1 MFKNYLKIGLRSL
14 FKQKIY
20 SVINILGLSVGIA
33 SCALILLNVEDEFSY
48 DNFHEKGDNLYKV
61 SLERMYPGYST
72 YYDITPHSYSEV
84 MVTDYPEILNATRIG
99 APLGGNGTIMVRYTP
114 EVGDQLAF
122 EESNV
127 LLADSNFFQ
136 MFTLK
141 LLKGEPDKVLEK
153 ANNMVITEETAVK
166 YFGQD
171 DPINKTLV
179 TDFGDFTITGVCE
192 NVPDNS
198 HFDFDFV
205 GALTTFQ
212 FYQNINYMG
221 FSAHIY
227 VELDPQASPQA
238 LESKFPE
245 MVKRYA
251 SPQIQQRLN
260 MSYEEYIAAGNGY
273 RYFLRHITDIHL
285 DPTNFQGKMKTGG
298 SKTYVYIFISISIM
312 ILLIGCINFM
322 NLATARSTERAKE
335 VGIRKTMGSAR
346 KQLIAQFL
354 VESVLISFIAM
365 LVAFGIMYLVL
376 PYFNDLAD
384 KNLIIGLQG
393 SLVIPG
399 MLLFTLIAGL
409 LAGSYP
415 AFVISAYNPITVM
428 KGKFHSS
435 AKGSWLRNGL
445 VIFQFWIS
453 IILIVGT
460 MLINKQMRY
469 MQNKS
474 LGFDKEQMITI
485 PRANVLNTPGDP
497 QANPPIQ
504 AVNRIESFKQQLLNI
519 PGVVTTAS
527 SNVVPGAGYFGIQ
540 FTPEGANEPF
550 TANAMIVDDDFIS
563 SIGFE
568 IVEGRGFSED
578 FHDSLSL
585 IINERAV
592 KSMALSDPIGAR
604 LNNTDNN
611 NPPVV
616 RTFTIVGV
624 VKDFHYQSLRTEITP
639 FILISNERFNGG
651 GGLISV
657 RISGENINQTISS
670 IEAKWKEFAP
680 EEPFKFNFLDQTLND
695 QYQAEQNSS
704 KVFTVFAGLAII
716 IACVGLFGLSAY
728 AAGLRTKEIGVR
740 KVMGASVFGVVL
752 MLSKDFTKLILIAFI
767 LAIPLAYYGMD
778 QWLQGFYYRTG
789 IDVSIFLIAGFSSLL
804 ISWLTVSY
812 QSIKA
817 AIVNPVQSLRSE

>member
-14 FKQKIY
+14 FRQKIY

-153 ANNMVITEETAVK
+153 ANNMVITEETALK
-166 YFGQD
+166 YFGQE
-171 DPINKTLV
+171 DPINKTLI

-198 HFDFDFV
+198 HFDFDFLGSLV
-205 GALTTFQ
+205 TIPF
-212 FYQNINYMG
+212 FQNINYMG
-221 FSAHIY
+221 FSAHTY
-227 VELDPQASPQA
+227 VELDPQISPQT

-245 MVKRYA
+245 MVERYA

-273 RYFLRHITDIHL
+273 RYFLRHITNIHL

-312 ILLIGCINFM
+312 ILLIACINFM

-335 VGIRKTMGSAR
+335 VGIRKTMGSER
-346 KQLIAQFL
+346 KQLIVQFL
-354 VESVLISFIAM
+354 VESVLISFISM
-365 LVAFGIMYLVL
+365 LVAFGIMYMVL
-376 PYFNDLAD
+376 PYFNDLAN
-384 KNLIIGLQG
+384 KNLTISLQG

-428 KGKFHSS
+428 KGNFHSS
-435 AKGSWLRNGL
+435 SKGSWLRNGL

-460 MLINKQMRY
+460 MVINNQMKY

-504 AVNRIESFKQQLLNI
+504 PVNRIESFKEQLLNI
-519 PGVVTTAS
+519 SGVVTTAS
-527 SNVVPGAGYFGIQ
+527 SSVVPGGGYFGIQ
-540 FTPEGANEPF
+540 FTPQGATEPF
-550 TANAMIVDDDFIS
+550 TANAMIVDDDYIN

-568 IVEGRGFSED
+568 IVEGRGFSEN

-592 KSMALSDPIGAR
+592 KSMGLTNPIGTR
-604 LNNTDNN
+604 LNNTAG

-616 RTFTIVGV
+616 STFTVVGV

-639 FILISNERFNGG
+639 FILMSSEQFNGG
-651 GGLISV
+651 GGIISV
-657 RISGENINQTISS
+657 RISNENISQTINS

-680 EEPFKFNFLDQTLND
+680 EEPFKFQFLDQTLND

-704 KVFTVFAGLAII
+704 NVFTVFAGLAII

-728 AAGLRTKEIGVR
+728 TAGLRTKEIGVR

-752 MLSKDFTKLILIAFI
+752 MLSKDFTKLILIAFL
-767 LAIPLAYYGMD
+767 LAIPVAYYGMD
-778 QWLQGFYYRTG
+778 QWLQGFYFRTEIG
-789 IDVSIFLIAGFSSLL
+789 VFTFLIAGLSTLL
-804 ISWLTVSY
+804 ISWFTVGY

-817 AIVNPVQSLRSE
+817 AVVNPVQSLRSE

>member
-1 MFKNYLKIGLRSL
+1 MFKNYLKISLRSL

-61 SLERMYPGYST
+61 SLERIYPGYST

-84 MVTDYPEILNATRIG
+84 IVADFPEILNATRIG

-114 EVGDQLAF
+114 ETGDQLAF

-136 MFTLK
+136 MFSLK
-141 LLKGEPDKVLEK
+141 LLKGEPNKVLEK
-153 ANNMVITEETAVK
+153 ANNMVITEETALK

-179 TDFGDFTITGVCE
+179 TDFGTFTITGVCE

-205 GALTTFQ
+205 GALSTFQ
-212 FYQNINYMG
+212 FYQTINYMG

-227 VELDPQASPQA
+227 VELDPQASPEA

-245 MVKRYA
+245 MVERYA
-251 SPQIQQRLN
+251 SAQIQQRLN

-312 ILLIGCINFM
+312 ILLIACINFM

-335 VGIRKTMGSAR
+335 VGIRKTMGSER
-346 KQLIAQFL
+346 QQLIAQFL

-365 LVAFGIMYLVL
+365 VVAFGLMYMVL

-384 KNLIIGLQG
+384 KNLTIKLQG

-399 MLLFTLIAGL
+399 MILFTLIAGL

-415 AFVISAYNPITVM
+415 AFVISAFNPVTVM

-435 AKGSWLRNGL
+435 SKGSWLRNGL
-445 VIFQFWIS
+445 VIFQFWVS
-453 IILIVGT
+453 IMLIVGT
-460 MLINKQMRY
+460 MLINKQMKY

-485 PRANVLNTPGDP
+485 PRANVLNTPGNP

-504 AVNRIESFKQQLLNI
+504 AVNRIEPFKEQLLNI

-540 FTPEGANEPF
+540 FTPQGANEPF
-550 TANAMIVDDDFIS
+550 TANAMIADDDYIN

-568 IVEGRGFSED
+568 IVEGRGFSDE
-578 FHDSLSL
+578 FHDSLSM

-592 KSMALSDPIGAR
+592 KSMGLTNPIGTR
-604 LNNTDNN
+604 LNNTAG
-611 NPPVV
+611 NPPIV
-616 RTFTIVGV
+616 RTFTVVGV

-639 FILISNERFNGG
+639 FILLSDERFNGLG
-651 GGLISV
+651 GGIISV
-657 RISGENINQTISS
+657 RISSENVNQTISS
-670 IEAKWKEFAP
+670 IEAKWKEFVP

-704 KVFTVFAGLAII
+704 KVFTVFAGLAIL

-728 AAGLRTKEIGVR
+728 TAGLRTKEIGVR
-740 KVMGASVFGVVL
+740 KVMGASVFGVVF
-752 MLSKDFTKLILIAFI
+752 MLSKDFTKLILIAFV
-767 LAIPLAYYGMD
+767 LAIPVAYYGMD
-778 QWLQGFYYRTG
+778 QWLQGFYFRTG
-789 IDVSIFLIAGFSSLL
+789 IDVFTFVIAGLSTLL

-812 QSIKA
+812 QSIRA
-817 AIVNPVQSLRSE
+817 AIVNPVNSLRSE